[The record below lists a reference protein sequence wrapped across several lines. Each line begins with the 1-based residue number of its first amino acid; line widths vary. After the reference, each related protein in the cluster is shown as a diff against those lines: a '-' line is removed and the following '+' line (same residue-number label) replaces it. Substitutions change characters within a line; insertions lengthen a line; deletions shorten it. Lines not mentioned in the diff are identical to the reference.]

1 MALENRREQSAE
13 KKQSLRSCIACKR
26 VYPRRQLTRFM
37 KDAEGNLHF
46 DERKKLPG
54 RGAYICSESC
64 FDKALEKT
72 LFERA
77 LRAKVQI
84 HEADCVRYKRIL
96 HGKVT
101 SCGEE

>member
-1 MALENRREQSAE
+1 MTLENWREQSAE
-13 KKQSLRSCIACKR
+13 HKQPLRSCIACKR
-26 VYPRRQLTRFM
+26 VYPRRQLARFV
-37 KDAEGNLHF
+37 KGAKGNLHF

-96 HGKVT
+96 HAEET